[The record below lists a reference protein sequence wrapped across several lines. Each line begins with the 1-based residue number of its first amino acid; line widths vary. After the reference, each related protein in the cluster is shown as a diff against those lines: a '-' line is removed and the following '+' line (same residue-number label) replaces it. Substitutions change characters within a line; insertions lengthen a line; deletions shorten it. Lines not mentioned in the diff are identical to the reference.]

1 MVTWTEEQQEAIDTS
16 GSNVLVAA
24 AAGSGK
30 TAVLVERIIQ
40 KLLNKTNPI
49 DIDEMLVATFTNAA
63 AEEMRNRIGLALEN
77 AIDNDPTSYHLK
89 KQLSLLQRASISTL
103 HAFCTNV
110 VRQYA
115 YLIDVDPAFRI
126 ADEMEM
132 ELMKQDILDEL
143 LESYYSEEEA
153 LSEFFTVV
161 DMFSS
166 DRNDDAVGGLI
177 LKIFTFSMQNPWP
190 ENWLHEVAS
199 TYDVDENVKEE
210 SIDWLAYLKE
220 EVHEQLQTFSEQIK
234 RAIDIAGES
243 DGPYHYIDA
252 LENDLDL
259 IYQAL
264 EKSYSWDALQQFM
277 TETTIK
283 NLSRKRVEC
292 NEDKKEN
299 VQAIRKLFR
308 DQWNKWKKSWF
319 SRSFQAHMKDMK
331 DLYPAIQKVTQL
343 VLAFKQRFE
352 MKKREQAIVDF
363 SDLEHFCLQILVD
376 KASTEN
382 NIIPSQVAQQYKNQF
397 KEILVDE
404 YQDINIVQETILS
417 VISDEEGDGNM
428 FMVGDVKQ
436 SVYRFRHAEPT
447 LFINKYQQF
456 AVDPNAGY
464 RIDLAKNFRSRKE
477 VLSGANFLFRQ
488 VFDEGLGEIE
498 YDEKAELVYG
508 NKGYDDQA
516 LENPEIELS
525 IIDREKPEERNDE
538 AENVEDVEKQQLE
551 ARLYAEKINLWIG
564 NKDESPMQV
573 VDKATNTKRDIQ
585 YRDIVILQRSLT
597 GAPVIVDE
605 LKKQGIPVH
614 AELRTGYFV
623 AIEIQVMI
631 NMLKIIDNPHQ
642 DIPVASVLRSPIV
655 GLDEEQLAQIRLSK
669 DRVTYYEAVKSY
681 VENNQDETSEELER
695 FLTQLNYFRTLAK
708 EGALSALIW
717 EIYQETGYFD
727 FVGGIPGG
735 KQRQANLR
743 ALYDRARGYESTSF
757 RGLFRFLRFIE
768 NMQEQEKDLG
778 EARALSEQEDVVRI
792 MTIHKSKG
800 LEFPVVIVGGMN
812 KEFNFRDLRSTYM
825 LDKDLGFATKFIDPV
840 KRITY
845 PTLYYIALQQHA
857 LRKLLA
863 EEMRVLYV
871 AMTRAKEKLVMIGN
885 VPSYE
890 KELDKWLPVLEHD
903 SWVLP
908 SGIRKSAKSYLDWVG
923 PAVMRH
929 NQAAH
934 IYEEVTSGSSI
945 PKSIFADKSKWKVE
959 YVPGTSLL
967 NLDEQTIQ
975 SSTELKNIINAWKPA
990 DDSNTEN
997 ANIVAARL
1005 NFTYKFDEAKRTR
1018 AKQSVTEIKRRQETV
1033 DAFSDNEIVKPFRA
1047 PLVKEPKFLQTT
1059 TTLSAAEIGTA
1070 MHAVM
1075 QFLPLTKQWEKDE
1088 IANKVEQ
1095 YVHEEKLTAEEA
1107 EAIQF
1112 DAIEQF
1118 FQTDIAKK
1126 MIEAERVEREVPFTY
1141 ALDAKAVYPDWK
1153 SDTKEQVLIQGVI
1166 DCIIYT
1172 EEGAILV
1179 DYKTDN
1185 IDDTEVSDA
1194 LIKKLK
1200 ARYETQITLYE
1211 QALSDILKTN
1221 IHTAYLY
1228 FFSQDLL
1235 INMKET
1241 NN

>member
-1 MVTWTEEQQEAIDTS
+1 
-16 GSNVLVAA
+16 
-24 AAGSGK
+24 
-30 TAVLVERIIQ
+30 
-40 KLLNKTNPI
+40 
-49 DIDEMLVATFTNAA
+49 
-63 AEEMRNRIGLALEN
+63 
-77 AIDNDPTSYHLK
+77 
-89 KQLSLLQRASISTL
+89 ASISTL
-103 HAFCTNV
+103 HAFCTTV

-115 YLIDVDPAFRI
+115 YLIDVDPSFRI

-143 LESYYSEEEA
+143 LESYYGEEDVSSA
-153 LSEFFTVV
+153 FFTVV

-166 DRNDDAVGGLI
+166 DRNDDAVGELI
-177 LKIFTFSMQNPWP
+177 LKLYTFAMQNPWP
-190 ENWLHEVAS
+190 ENWLHDVAS
-199 TYDVDENVKEE
+199 TYQVDENTTEA
-210 SIDWLAYLKE
+210 SITWLEYLKE
-220 EVHEQLQTFSEQIK
+220 EVREQLHAFSEQIK
-234 RAIDIAGES
+234 RAMNIARES
-243 DGPYHYIDA
+243 DGPYHYIEA
-252 LENDLDL
+252 LEDDLHV
-259 IYQAL
+259 IHTAL
-264 EKSYSWDALQQFM
+264 EKSDVWDELQQYM
-277 TETTIK
+277 TESTIK
-283 NLSRKRVEC
+283 NLSKKRVEC
-292 NEDKKEN
+292 NEDKKAN
-299 VQAIRKLFR
+299 VQAIRKPFR

-319 SRSFQAHMKDMK
+319 SRDFQAHMKDMQV
-331 DLYPAIQKVTQL
+331 LHPVIQKVTQL
-343 VLAFKQRFE
+343 VLAFKHRFE
-352 MKKREQAIVDF
+352 TKKREQAIVDF

-376 KASTEN
+376 STSTED
-382 NIIPSQVAQQYKNQF
+382 NIIPSQVAQQYKHQF

-447 LFINKYQQF
+447 LFIDKYERF
-456 AVDPNAGY
+456 EVDPNAGY

-488 VFDEGLGEIE
+488 VFDEGLGEIA

-508 NKGYDDQA
+508 NKGYDDHV

-525 IIDREKPEERNDE
+525 IIDREKPEEREDG
-538 AENVEDVEKQQLE
+538 AENVEDVEKLQLE
-551 ARLYAEKINLWIG
+551 ARLYAEKINRWVG
-564 NKDESPMQV
+564 KKDDAPIQV
-573 VDKATNTKRDIQ
+573 VDKATNAKRDIQ

-623 AIEIQVMI
+623 AIEIQVMM

-642 DIPVASVLRSPIV
+642 DIPIASVLRSPIV

-669 DRVTYYEAVKSY
+669 DRVTYYEAVKTY
-681 VENNQDETSEELER
+681 VQHNQDETSELLER
-695 FLTQLNYFRTLAK
+695 FLTQLHSFRTLAK

-812 KEFNFRDLRSTYM
+812 KEFNFQDLRSTYM

-840 KRITY
+840 KRIMY

-890 KELDKWLPVLEHD
+890 KEIDKWLPVLEHED
-903 SWVLP
+903 WVLP
-908 SGIRKSAKSYLDWVG
+908 TELRKSAKTYLDWVG

-934 IYEEVTSGSSI
+934 IYEEMASDSMI
-945 PKSIFADKSKWKVE
+945 PEMIFADTSKWKVE

-967 NLDEQTIQ
+967 NLDEQTLQ
-975 SSTELKNIINAWKPA
+975 SSTELQTIIENWQSMDDLNEDNAQ
-990 DDSNTEN
+990 T
-997 ANIVAARL
+997 VAERL
-1005 NFTYKFDEAKRTR
+1005 NFKYTFDEAKRTR
-1018 AKQSVTEIKRRQETV
+1018 AKQSVTEIKRRQETI
-1033 DAFSDNEIVKPFRA
+1033 DAFSDNQIVKPFRA

-1075 QFLPLTKQWEKDE
+1075 QFLPLTKQWNQEE

-1107 EAIQF
+1107 DAIQL
-1112 DAIEQF
+1112 DAIERF
-1118 FQTDIAKK
+1118 FQTDLAKQ
-1126 MIEAERVEREVPFTY
+1126 MMEAERVEREVPFTY
-1141 ALDAKAVYPDWK
+1141 ALDAKAVYPDWE

-1172 EEGAILV
+1172 EDGAILV
-1179 DYKTDN
+1179 DYKTDK
-1185 IDDTEVSDA
+1185 IDEAEVSDA
-1194 LIKKLK
+1194 LIQKLK
-1200 ARYETQITLYE
+1200 ARYATQITLYE
-1211 QALSDILKTN
+1211 QALSDILKTKIN
-1221 IHTAYLY
+1221 AAYLY

-1235 INMKET
+1235 INMK
-1241 NN
+1241 